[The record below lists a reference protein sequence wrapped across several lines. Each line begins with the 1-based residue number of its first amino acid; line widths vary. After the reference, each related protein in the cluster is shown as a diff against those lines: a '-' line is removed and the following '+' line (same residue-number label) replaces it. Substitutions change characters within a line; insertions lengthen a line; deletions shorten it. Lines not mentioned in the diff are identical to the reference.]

1 MSTLATV
8 QRIIAGESGVS
19 VEDLQPTRP
28 LEELEIDSLAVIEAM
43 FLLEREFK
51 VQMPDGQVPTRT
63 VQDIADPVD
72 QLMLDRDA
80 TKAGVGPR

>member
-28 LEELEIDSLAVIEAM
+28 LEELGIDSLAVIEAM

-63 VQDIADPVD
+63 VQDIADLVD